1 MKYKLYTTDGS
12 EIIATSVKPVK
23 NKAGVGYRVVDEQG
37 RVMFYKRDEIQTILQ
52 LNGDGE

>member
-37 RVMFYKRDEIQTILQ
+37 RVMFYKGDDIQTILQ

>member
-1 MKYKLYTTDGS
+1 MEYKLYMTDGS
-12 EIIATSVKPVK
+12 EFIATSVKPVK

-37 RVMFYKRDEIQTILQ
+37 RVMFYKGDEIQTILQ